1 MEEALVYGLALTAII
16 GLVNGVDLIQR
27 KEWYS
32 VIKFGLAIAAGLLF
46 GAIHWF
52 GLPNMEM
59 GLLVALSSSGVY
71 KITK

>member
-1 MEEALVYGLALTAII
+1 MDFTQYALAVSSII
-16 GLVNGVDLIQR
+16 GLVNGIDLVQR

-52 GLPNMEM
+52 GLPSMEI
-59 GLLVALSSSGVY
+59 GLAIGLASSGVY